1 MDKNKTV
8 ILSCTSLKDHVELT
22 QKKLKTEYPVIYLS
36 RLYHRDPAE
45 MREHVISALEG
56 LDPKVDT
63 VLVSMGFCGG
73 SWDKVK
79 VPCRLVIPR
88 IDDCI
93 SLLLQTTDEPVS
105 DLKKPDH
112 LYVKDKDPEKESFRG
127 IFERMTRDTD
137 EETKKRYHEDWMRY
151 YHEIDIIETETNDSR
166 RPEYAAAV
174 KKDADWLQADLA
186 YVPGSTHL
194 LEKLISGDW
203 DEQFMVFGPG
213 EITGSILI

>member
-1 MDKNKTV
+1 MSKTV
-8 ILSCTSLKDHVELT
+8 ILSCTSLKDYVELA
-22 QKKLKTEYPVIYLS
+22 QKKLNTDYPVIYLS

-45 MREHVISALEG
+45 MRQHIISALEG
-56 LDPKVDT
+56 LDPEVET

-105 DLKKPDH
+105 NLKKPDC
-112 LYVKDKDPEKESFRG
+112 LYVKDKDPGKENFKSIFDHMTQG
-127 IFERMTRDTD
+127 ID

-151 YHEIDIIETETNDSR
+151 YREIDILETEINDSR
-166 RPEYAAAV
+166 RLEYAEAV
-174 KKDADWLQADLA
+174 KKDADWLHAEMA
-186 YVPGSTHL
+186 YVPGGIHL
-194 LEKLISGDW
+194 LEKLISGNW
-203 DEQFMVFGPG
+203 DAQFMVFEPG
-213 EITGSILI
+213 EITGNILI

>member
-112 LYVKDKDPEKESFRG
+112 LYVKDKEPEKESFRG

>member
-1 MDKNKTV
+1 MSKTV
-8 ILSCTSLKDHVELT
+8 ILSCTSLKDYVELA
-22 QKKLKTEYPVIYLS
+22 QKKLNTDYPVIYLS

-45 MREHVISALEG
+45 MRQHIISALEG
-56 LDPKVDT
+56 LDPEVET

-105 DLKKPDH
+105 NLKKPDH
-112 LYVKDKDPEKESFRG
+112 LYVKDKDPDKENFKSIFDHMTQG
-127 IFERMTRDTD
+127 ID

-151 YHEIDIIETETNDSR
+151 YREIDILETEINDSR
-166 RPEYAAAV
+166 RLEYAEAV
-174 KKDADWLQADLA
+174 KKDADWLHAEMA
-186 YVPGSTHL
+186 YVPGGIHL
-194 LEKLISGDW
+194 LEKLISGNW
-203 DEQFMVFGPG
+203 DAQFMVFEPG
-213 EITGSILI
+213 EITGNILI

>member
-1 MDKNKTV
+1 MSKTV
-8 ILSCTSLKDHVELT
+8 ILSCTSLKDYVELA
-22 QKKLKTEYPVIYLS
+22 QKKLNTDYPVIYVS
-36 RLYHRDPAE
+36 RLYHRDPSE
-45 MREHVISALEG
+45 MREHVTSALER
-56 LDPKVDT
+56 LDPEVDT

-105 DLKKPDH
+105 NLKKPDH
-112 LYVKDKDPEKESFRG
+112 LYVKDKDPGKENFKS
-127 IFERMTRDTD
+127 IFAHLTKDID

-151 YHEIDIIETETNDSR
+151 YREIDIIETDINDSR
-166 RPEYAAAV
+166 RPEYAASVRA
-174 KKDADWLQADLA
+174 DADWLQADRA
-186 YVPGSTHL
+186 YVPGGTHL

-203 DEQFMVFGPG
+203 DRQFMVFEPG
-213 EITGSILI
+213 EITGNILI